1 MSGRLGATVGIVLG
15 FAAGLVVGVVGVVAV
30 HRIDFFSSGPRFDTS
45 APTVVRQVR
54 SLQRLETVV
63 YAMDKIVSGGYD
75 NRFLP
80 RMLAGDRLLLVVYG
94 DVTAGIDLGGVD
106 ASAVRVDGRS
116 VTLALPAAQVF
127 STRIDNA
134 KTRVYSRET
143 GLFSRVDPDL
153 ESEVRKEAESQV
165 RQAALDGG
173 ILPAAAANAST
184 TLTSFLK
191 GLGFEQVDVRQGR

>member
-1 MSGRLGATVGIVLG
+1 MKG
-15 FAAGLVVGVVGVVAV
+15 FIAGLVAAALIVLAVYRIGVF
-30 HRIDFFSSGPRFDTS
+30 RSGPRFDTS
-45 APTVVRQVR
+45 AATVVRQVR

-63 YAMDKIVSGGYD
+63 YAMDKIVSGGYE

-80 RMLAGDRLLLVVYG
+80 RVLAGDRLLLVVYG
-94 DVTAGIDLGGVD
+94 DVTAGIDLGRVD
-106 ASAVRVDGRS
+106 ASAVKVDGRS
-116 VTLALPAAQVF
+116 VSLALPGPEIF

-143 GLFSRVDPDL
+143 GLFSRVDPEL
-153 ESEVRKEAESQV
+153 ESEVRKEAENQV

-173 ILPAAAANAST
+173 ILATAAANAST

-191 GLGFEQVDVRQGR
+191 GLGFEQVEVR

>member
-1 MSGRLGATVGIVLG
+1 ALG
-15 FAAGLVVGVVGVVAV
+15 FVAGLVVVLVGLLAARRFDV
-30 HRIDFFSSGPRFDTS
+30 FSSGLRFDTS
-45 APTVVRQVR
+45 VPTVVRQVR

-63 YAMDKIVSGGYD
+63 YAMDKIVSGGYE

-80 RMLAGDRLLLVVYG
+80 RMLARDRLLLRVYG
-94 DVTAGIDLGGVD
+94 DVAAGVDLGRVD
-106 ASAVRVDGRS
+106 ASGVKVDGRA
-116 VTLALPAAQVF
+116 VTLALPAPEVF

-153 ESEVRKEAESQV
+153 ETQVRQEAERQV

-173 ILPAAAANAST
+173 I
-184 TLTSFLK
+184 
-191 GLGFEQVDVRQGR
+191 

>member
-1 MSGRLGATVGIVLG
+1 MKRLMWIAVGFVAGLG
-15 FAAGLVVGVVGVVAV
+15 VAAAGVLAIRQIGV
-30 HRIDFFSSGPRFDTS
+30 FSSGPRFDTS
-45 APTVVRQVR
+45 EPTVVHQIR
-54 SLQRLETVV
+54 SLQRLESVV
-63 YAMDKIVSGGYD
+63 YAMDKIVAGGYE

-94 DVTAGIDLGGVD
+94 DVTAGVDLAHVESSGVKIE
-106 ASAVRVDGRS
+106 GRT
-116 VTLALPAAQVF
+116 VALTLPAAEIF

-153 ESEVRKEAESQV
+153 ESQVRQEAEKQV

-173 ILPAAAANAST
+173 ILAAAAGNAAT

-191 GLGFEQVDVRQGR
+191 GLGFEAVEVRQSR

>member
-1 MSGRLGATVGIVLG
+1 MGGRLSASVGIVLG
-15 FAAGLVVGVVGVVAV
+15 FAAGLVVGVVGAVAI
-30 HRIDFFSSGPRFDTS
+30 HRIDFFSIGPRFDTS

-75 NRFLP
+75 NRFFP

-116 VTLALPAAQVF
+116 VTLTLPAAQVF
-127 STRIDNA
+127 STRIDNG

-153 ESEVRKEAESQV
+153 ESQVRKEAEGQV